1 MLRANVVARGP
12 HLPLWQGL
20 TPHVLL
26 RDFFDADEL
35 LLGLS
40 KIGLLSIFLTQQGVV
55 HVYVKTFSQDFYPDS
70 TGILVYPRVIG
81 PKTCFVGFVVLCLLL
96 KLPKSDL

>member
-35 LLGLS
+35 PLRWS
-40 KIGLLSIFLTQQGVV
+40 KTGSLSIFLPPKGVPSGKRL
-55 HVYVKTFSQDFYPDS
+55 HNYGKIHHFEWENPLF
-70 TGILVYPRVIG
+70 L
-81 PKTCFVGFVVLCLLL
+81 
-96 KLPKSDL
+96 